1 MRASKLQQHRILRL
15 AGGPLQSDRLPT
27 GHAVHSSLSG
37 SASRGHRRARLLD
50 VHGGLRV
57 PVQGTL
63 GAFKTHGPRRSF
75 SCADASARGTHA
87 ASLLVSPQHEV
98 IEEWHRSGNPNSYK
112 FFGKWLFKRRAGMY
126 KIASVLFSL
135 ANLYENVRCG
145 TRCWKLYQRIGRQ
158 KYRVSRREFLRMSMW
173 LVRAH
178 APQRA
183 SGDGICAVL

>member
-1 MRASKLQQHRILRL
+1 MLLHLRAVLVAALLSFLAVTGEASYADTTPEYKTCVAACRAEGCPRILE
-15 AGGPLQSDRLPT
+15 A
-27 GHAVHSSLSG
+27 AHSSLTDYRPVMPCTPLC
-37 SASRGHRRARLLD
+37 RGARR
-50 VHGGLRV
+50 GGIV
-57 PVQGTL
+57 G
-63 GAFKTHGPRRSF
+63 
-75 SCADASARGTHA
+75 
-87 ASLLVSPQHEV
+87 LVYWTCTEDCEYLCKHEV

-173 LVRAH
+173 LK
-178 APQRA
+178 
-183 SGDGICAVL
+183 G